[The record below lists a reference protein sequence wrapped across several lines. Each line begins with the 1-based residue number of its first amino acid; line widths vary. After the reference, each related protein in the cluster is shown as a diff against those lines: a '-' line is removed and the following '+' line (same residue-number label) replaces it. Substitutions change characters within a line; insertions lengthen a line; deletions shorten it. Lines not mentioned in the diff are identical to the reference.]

1 MRYVSKV
8 PISGPR
14 IIIKGAKMKTTKP
27 ASPCCI
33 LGLVAQS
40 QTKTID
46 TRNQRNHINKI
57 LGTFD
62 FGLGVIGVELF

>member
-1 MRYVSKV
+1 
-8 PISGPR
+8 
-14 IIIKGAKMKTTKP
+14 MKTTKP